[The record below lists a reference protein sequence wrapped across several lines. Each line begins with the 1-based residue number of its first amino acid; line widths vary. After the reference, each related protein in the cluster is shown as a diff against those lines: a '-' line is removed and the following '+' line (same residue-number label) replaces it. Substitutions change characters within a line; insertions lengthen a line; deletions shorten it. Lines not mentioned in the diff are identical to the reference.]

1 MTHICVCVGGCV
13 HFQVES
19 QELHYLG
26 PGHDVSKFQ
35 KRHVIRSCTDEC
47 LSQDDEHELALCT
60 VVVVM
65 VSVWLSVPVYVCSLV
80 KVELERAFPMTM
92 ANQIAQ
98 RYTTPHATESSIKVS
113 DWPSGTLPF
122 ASNL

>member
-1 MTHICVCVGGCV
+1 MYH
-13 HFQVES
+13 QVE
-19 QELHYLG
+19 LYYVG

-35 KRHVIRSCTDEC
+35 KR
-47 LSQDDEHELALCT
+47 
-60 VVVVM
+60 
-65 VSVWLSVPVYVCSLV
+65 LV

-113 DWPSGTLPF
+113 DWPSGGTGGKTTIGTMKLSPQEHR
-122 ASNL
+122 SSPLV